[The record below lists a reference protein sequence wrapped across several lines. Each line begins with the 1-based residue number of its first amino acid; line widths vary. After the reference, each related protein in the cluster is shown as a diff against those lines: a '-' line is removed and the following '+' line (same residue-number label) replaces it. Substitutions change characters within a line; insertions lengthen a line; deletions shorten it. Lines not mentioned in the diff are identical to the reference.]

1 MQIIKRI
8 EYPINIETSKS
19 DKSLLKK
26 KLIIPVNISNKNIW
40 KGPKISMFIKIVKNF
55 IKLMNTNERNRPIS
69 LPLRPLI

>member
-26 KLIIPVNISNKNIW
+26 KIIIPVNISNKNI
-40 KGPKISMFIKIVKNF
+40 
-55 IKLMNTNERNRPIS
+55 
-69 LPLRPLI
+69 